1 MKIKLIYVIITIII
15 ICLVG
20 FFLFVIFNK
29 KDGEIT
35 NQDFDNNQVNL
46 NDFNNSNF
54 NFETKTVTLN
64 SGYQMPLNGIGTYS
78 LTGDTCYN
86 AIRS

>member
-20 FFLFVIFNK
+20 FFLFVIFNR
-29 KDGEIT
+29 KDGEIM

-54 NFETKTVTLN
+54 NFETK
-64 SGYQMPLNGIGTYS
+64 NGIGTYS
-78 LTGDTCYN
+78 LTGDICYN

>member
-20 FFLFVIFNK
+20 FFLFVIFNR
-29 KDGEIT
+29 KDGEIM

-54 NFETKTVTLN
+54 NFETK
-64 SGYQMPLNGIGTYS
+64 NGIGTYS
-78 LTGDTCYN
+78 LTSDICYN
-86 AIRS
+86 AIRL

>member
-1 MKIKLIYVIITIII
+1 MKIKSIYVIITIII

-20 FFLFVIFNK
+20 FFLFVIFNR
-29 KDGEIT
+29 KDGEIM

-54 NFETKTVTLN
+54 NFETK
-64 SGYQMPLNGIGTYS
+64 NGIGTYS

-86 AIRS
+86 AIRL

>member
-1 MKIKLIYVIITIII
+1 M
-15 ICLVG
+15 
-20 FFLFVIFNK
+20 
-29 KDGEIT
+29 

-54 NFETKTVTLN
+54 NFETK
-64 SGYQMPLNGIGTYS
+64 NGIGTYS